1 MRGLP
6 VGHDGLRAED
16 VPADAVPPQRRGELR
31 SRATAAGREAVEGLE
46 DAEVRGEVFA
56 VAFFFAP
63 PAGLLREDLLA
74 ELIGDPDPGE
84 GAGP

>member
-1 MRGLP
+1 MAACAPKTYPRRRR
-6 VGHDGLRAED
+6 LRSA
-16 VPADAVPPQRRGELR
+16 AARSA
-31 SRATAAGREAVEGLE
+31 SRATAAGRDAVEGLAH
-46 DAEVRGEVFA
+46 AEVRGEVFA
-56 VAFFFAP
+56 AFFFAR